1 MAGLPSGK
9 AEVCKTSMSRF
20 DSDTRL
26 HPILCNLNQLQRFCF
41 LEPDCKTAY
50 GYHTWLPLAKRTK
63 QLLM

>member
-26 HPILCNLNQLQRFCF
+26 QFIPCNSNELQGISV
-41 LEPDCKTAY
+41 Y
-50 GYHTWLPLAKRTK
+50 GGKWRKGL
-63 QLLM
+63 